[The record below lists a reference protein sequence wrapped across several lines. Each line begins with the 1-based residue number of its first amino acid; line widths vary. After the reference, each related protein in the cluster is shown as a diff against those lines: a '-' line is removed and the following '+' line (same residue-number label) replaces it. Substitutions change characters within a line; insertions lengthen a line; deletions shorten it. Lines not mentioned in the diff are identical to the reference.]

1 VGELTLDDVLR
12 ILELIDKSQFD
23 YFHLALGD
31 LELTVSKHGPPP
43 PIPGPSPRRGEEERG
58 AAPPPPTGPAVGVA
72 ATVEPPSGRARGP
85 TAPETQAEPGAN
97 RGAGAAPLGQA
108 STAPAAELV
117 TVTAPMIGTF
127 YRAPSPE
134 APPFVEVGSHVAP
147 DTTVGLIEAM
157 KVFTSVTAGTAG
169 EVVEILVDSGQFV
182 EYGQPLL
189 RIRPAAAGSG

>member
-1 VGELTLDDVLR
+1 MGELTLDDVLR

-43 PIPGPSPRRGEEERG
+43 PLPGPSPTRGEEHG
-58 AAPPPPTGPAVGVA
+58 AAPPAPTGPPVGVA
-72 ATVEPPSGRARGP
+72 ATVAPPSGRASGP
-85 TAPETQAEPGAN
+85 TVAPAGPAAP
-97 RGAGAAPLGQA
+97 RGAGEAPPGKA

>member
-1 VGELTLDDVLR
+1 VGELSLDDVLR

-23 YFHLALGD
+23 YFHLTLGD
-31 LELTVSKHGPPP
+31 LELTVSKHGPPAP
-43 PIPGPSPRRGEEERG
+43 PLGPVPTRGEAEHGTASAAGPAPAASAPGPA
-58 AAPPPPTGPAVGVA
+58 AAPTEPPSLPTALEPLTGPATTSEA
-72 ATVEPPSGRARGP
+72 
-85 TAPETQAEPGAN
+85 
-97 RGAGAAPLGQA
+97 GQA
-108 STAPAAELV
+108 PAAAELV

-134 APPFVEVGSHVAP
+134 APPLVEVGSRVAP

-169 EVVEILVDSGQFV
+169 EVVEILADSGQFV

-189 RIRPAAAGSG
+189 RIRPAVHGDG

>member
-1 VGELTLDDVLR
+1 MGELTLDDVLR

-23 YFHLALGD
+23 YFHLTLGD
-31 LELTVSKHGPPP
+31 LELTVSKHGLPVT
-43 PIPGPSPRRGEEERG
+43 RGEEERG
-58 AAPPPPTGPAVGVA
+58 AAPPPPAGPAVGVA
-72 ATVEPPSGRARGP
+72 ATVEPPSGRASGP
-85 TAPETQAEPGAN
+85 TAPETQAEPGAT